1 MITEKVGGAFMSK
14 EVLVSFGVMTDNHLD
29 PAHPELAERSLAAF
43 RLLHKLQPDLII
55 NCGDITDFWQPEELK
70 HFQKMFEETFAD
82 HVPQKLWLLA
92 GHDVLKHPDYFG
104 AYPEGSL
111 YVGMEDSVPVRRV
124 NGYSFA
130 GVFQCG
136 DYVEFEKKLQQEIFR
151 SSGKPV
157 FAITHEPA
165 FGTVLYSDYGKNK
178 NLRNI
183 LKKYPS
189 VIHIS
194 GHTHQPIGHERNIWQ
209 GEFTAFNAGSLTFW
223 KDMTRGRESRR
234 HQSYDTLFCQLYAD
248 RLEVH
253 RFNVMT
259 QKELAPAWIIPLPF
273 DPETAPYVP
282 ERRKNKL
289 PVVEFADPDPLH
301 FSGSGFGVLTI
312 KNAIPYSSILCYR
325 VTLFEEEEEL
335 AVLDFYPG
343 TWEGAARENEEDFYF
358 PPGMLRSGRKYRC
371 SVCALNFFDQAG
383 KSVEFCF
390 TAPEMKLEQLPV
402 SGIGPILSGKETISA
417 APDGSYEING
427 KNLHGYQITLPEEL
441 IPYYNENVVMVL
453 DISCEH
459 TGCPAVIMACGEKPD
474 FGRHFLPPG
483 KEKKHRHCFDL
494 STLKGDF
501 RFLLL
506 NQGDAGKYHFENVQ
520 FFKFFK

>member
-1 MITEKVGGAFMSK
+1 MSK